1 MGSAPPGL
9 DPELIR
15 RVHRI
20 EIRTRRL
27 VAETL
32 SGTYLS
38 AFRGRGMEFTEVR
51 EYQPGED
58 VRTIDWNVTARSSR
72 PERKLYVKVHAEER
86 EMTVLLMVDLSG
98 SGSFGTGERLKR
110 EVLAEIAALLAF
122 AAIRNRD
129 RVGLI
134 RFSDTVERFVPPR
147 RGRVHALR
155 VIRDI
160 LAPPEAGRGTD
171 LALALGFLRRVQRRP
186 AVVFLLSD
194 MIAPAFERELRLV
207 SRRHDIV
214 ALEVFDPAEL
224 SLPRAGLLTLEDP
237 ETGHRRLV
245 DLSSSRVRETLRGAA
260 ENRRERTRQ
269 LLAKAGVDLVSI
281 DASLPY
287 EKPLLRYFHARAARI
302 RR

>member
-1 MGSAPPGL
+1 MGPAHHGL

-15 RVHRI
+15 RVRRI

-32 SGTYLS
+32 AGTYIS

-58 VRTIDWNVTARSSR
+58 VRTIDWNVTARCSR
-72 PERKLYVKVHAEER
+72 PERKLYVKVHSEER
-86 EMTVLLMVDLSG
+86 ELTVLLLVDMSG
-98 SGSFGTGERLKR
+98 SGSFGTGDRLKR

-134 RFSDTVERFVPPR
+134 RFSDRVERFVPPR
-147 RGRVHALR
+147 RGRIHALR
-155 VIRDI
+155 VVRDI
-160 LAPPEAGRGTD
+160 LAPPEEGRGTD
-171 LALALGFLRRVQRRP
+171 LAGALTFLRRVQRRP

-194 MIAPAFERELRLV
+194 MIAPSFERELRLL

-214 ALEVFDPAEL
+214 AVEVFDPAEL
-224 SLPRAGLLTLEDP
+224 ALPPAGLVTLEDP
-237 ETGHRRLV
+237 ETGRRRLF
-245 DLSSSRVRETLRGAA
+245 DLSTPRLRDTLRQSAQM
-260 ENRRERTRQ
+260 RREHLKQ
-269 LLAKAGVDLVSI
+269 VLARSGVDLVEI
-281 DASLPY
+281 DAAASY
-287 EKPLLRYFHARAARI
+287 ERPLLRYFHARAARI
-302 RR
+302 KR